1 MWGLYGNKSKLG
13 DIGMY
18 NWKSSL
24 FFLTIFISLNGLTRA
39 REMILAEQFTIEL
52 SVMFITILEN
62 PSTIIPSHQVVPI
75 TASGLQ
81 G

>member
-1 MWGLYGNKSKLG
+1 MWGLCGNTNKLG

-24 FFLTIFISLNGLTRA
+24 FFLTVFISLNGLTGA

-52 SVMFITILEN
+52 SVMFMTILEN
-62 PSTIIPSHQVVPI
+62 PSKIIPSRQVVPI